1 MINLI
6 RRDPKIRQM
15 NTVGILV
22 VGNEILDGVT
32 LDTNSQWMIN
42 RLKPLNYT
50 VTETITVRDDT
61 AEIAKALN
69 RMIDDGVGLIITTG
83 GLGPTYDDMT
93 LKGVAEAFSLPMTVN
108 PDALAI
114 VRRQYKVFYEAGVV
128 DSAEITEARRKMAMF
143 PEGAVPLDNKAGG
156 APGVMLRRE
165 GALIVSLPGVP
176 SELKWI
182 LDNPLMS
189 ILTDRAEGSYTEKII
204 NLTARDESMLA
215 PLIDEA
221 NKMEPDVYIKSM
233 VKSMV
238 DNEKGYVIRLWISC
252 HGEEMEEIQ
261 RKVDNVADFLVNLAE
276 KTLT

>member
-1 MINLI
+1 
-6 RRDPKIRQM
+6 M

-32 LDTNSQWMIN
+32 LDTNTQWMTN
-42 RLKPLNYT
+42 RLKPMNYT
-50 VTETITVRDDT
+50 VAETITVRDDT

-69 RMIDDGVGLIITTG
+69 RMMDDGLNLIITTG

-93 LKGVAEAFSLPMTVN
+93 LKGVAEAFSLPMAVN

-114 VRRQYKVFYEAGVV
+114 VKRQYRAFHEAGVV
-128 DSAEITEARRKMAMF
+128 DSAEITEARKKMAVF
-143 PEGAVPLDNKAGG
+143 PEGAEPLDNKAGG
-156 APGVMLRRE
+156 APGVMLRME
-165 GALIVSLPGVP
+165 GVLIVSLPGVP

-182 LDNPLMS
+182 LDNPLKP
-189 ILTDRAEGSYTEKII
+189 ILADRAQGCYTEKII
-204 NLTARDESMLA
+204 NLSARDESMLA

-221 NKMEPDVYIKSM
+221 NKLEPDVYIKSM

-238 DNEKGYVIRLWISC
+238 DNDKGYVIRLWISC
-252 HGEEMEEIQ
+252 HGDEMEEIQ
-261 RKVDNVADFLVNLAE
+261 AKVDKVAYFLVDLAE